1 MILEGAYGTF
11 GSVVLVYVR
20 GYELVSDITVIL
32 NGTLVFGADFII
44 NHLEVDLVALQS
56 EAVHYGV
63 VVGNAILLIIGIKR
77 GNNYG
82 VVVAMVVIQEILIT
96 AVRACRKCDTA
107 EKKGEEA
114 EEHECPKN
122 FEGSSKK
129 YGSCSYT
136 EDGRGY
142 LL

>member
-1 MILEGAYGTF
+1 M
-11 GSVVLVYVR
+11 
-20 GYELVSDITVIL
+20 VSDITVIL

-63 VVGNAILLIIGIKR
+63 VVGNAILLILGIKR

-96 AVRACRKCDTA
+96 AVRS
-107 EKKGEEA
+107 GE
-114 EEHECPKN
+114 
-122 FEGSSKK
+122 
-129 YGSCSYT
+129 
-136 EDGRGY
+136 
-142 LL
+142 